1 MSADQNPSPVAD
13 TRVRP
18 PLPTRRT
25 LRRRQSLPLQ
35 FGRFIAL
42 NVKML
47 RMVFRGHG

>member
-1 MSADQNPSPVAD
+1 MPTDQNALPEAD

-35 FGRFIAL
+35 LGRFVAL
-42 NVKML
+42 NIKML
-47 RMVFRGHG
+47 RMVRRGHG

>member
-1 MSADQNPSPVAD
+1 MSTDQNARHEAD
-13 TRVRP
+13 TRVLP

-35 FGRFIAL
+35 FGRFVAL

>member
-1 MSADQNPSPVAD
+1 MPADQNAIPDAD

-25 LRRRQSLPLQ
+25 LRRRQSLPRQL
-35 FGRFIAL
+35 GRFIAL

-47 RMVFRGHG
+47 RMVLRGHG